1 MMAVSKKKR
10 RSFRKPSALFNEGPA
25 CETAQTMPWIS
36 TVGRCCFPT
45 PNSVSLPSHHVTP
58 TLYHSCFV
66 CWSALTVF
74 PQKSE
79 PESGNS

>member
-1 MMAVSKKKR
+1 MMAVSKTDEASGNPQPSSMKALHAR
-10 RSFRKPSALFNEGPA
+10 QHKPCHGSRQSEDD
-25 CETAQTMPWIS
+25 
-36 TVGRCCFPT
+36 CFPT